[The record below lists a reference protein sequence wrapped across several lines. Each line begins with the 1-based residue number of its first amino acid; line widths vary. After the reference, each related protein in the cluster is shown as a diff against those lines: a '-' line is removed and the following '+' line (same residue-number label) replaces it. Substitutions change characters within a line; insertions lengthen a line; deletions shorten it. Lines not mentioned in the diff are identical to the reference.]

1 MEKYYLEFDESEE
14 NKLSYTPI
22 FNEYVRDTFEFLYHT
37 FVTLVEMEIL
47 NCHFFYLFIYF
58 CVISD

>member
-22 FNEYVRDTFEFLYHT
+22 FNEYVRDTLSF
-37 FVTLVEMEIL
+37 
-47 NCHFFYLFIYF
+47 
-58 CVISD
+58 